1 MTNAETGPV
10 LTSGPTGPMSGY
22 EPANLA
28 DILERVLDR
37 GLVVVGD
44 IRVNLLDIELL
55 TIKLRLVIA
64 SLETAKQVGLDWWER
79 DPWYTGGD
87 GQVRQVDEHPRSQLS
102 QEEVPRRRTKPIEGR
117 SVRRPEEEQQTR
129 RGQPI
134 EGQRRRRSDA

>member
-1 MTNAETGPV
+1 MSSTEISPAV
-10 LTSGPTGPMSGY
+10 TSGSAGPMSGY

-79 DPWYTGGD
+79 DPWYTGD
-87 GQVRQVDEHPRSQLS
+87 AGQVRPVDGHSHSQLS
-102 QEEVPRRRTKPIEGR
+102 DEERQRRPAKSIEGR
-117 SVRRPEEEQQTR
+117 STR
-129 RGQPI
+129 RAEPEQPTRRAQPAD
-134 EGQRRRRSDA
+134 GPRRRRSDA